1 MVFRHA
7 DERYVAVNA
16 AVKREVRHLRIYV
29 VVRRVVRDY
38 REQVFFECFG
48 QAHTKSRISAV
59 VRGDLFAVPIDLG
72 GRVHAVKLNIALCA
86 FGQVRSG
93 KGLDKT
99 ALPAEIVVA
108 AVLPV
113 RTVPGVRQVECLEVR
128 KHHVGRVIRILFEQP
143 ALIDKLCITH
153 KSFSLHGFRSVSV
166 CRGKRLLLLEVDV
179 IDEFHRDRHDRKPCD
194 EQQDVQCLEPCGG
207 FVGLH
212 GGGFHI
218 ADRAQRQRHNGGADA
233 LREIAEEGID
243 RVKRPFLAHALFA
256 VAHFNAVGNDRPH
269 DDLEHAAADI
279 DKHQPGDIQH
289 HAFCVGRDGQEQHQ
303 NTRKHTAQAPEDD
316 EPLFADLADNRRG
329 ERHERQQ
336 RHIGGDHGER
346 RFFRIMEIKLEYQ
359 VVDRSR
365 GIVKRHNSE
374 GRDSDGEQRAVRE
387 KGLDRGKIAD
397 LFYAFLANDT
407 FRHHFAKQDKHKKG
421 HHGKYDSHEEHPA
434 FRKHIVHIHNLRKQ
448 HDENSG
454 NTRTDAAEGG
464 KRGAL
469 LRVLGDDG
477 VQGTVWNIDH
487 GVSGRIQPIDQKAPD
502 RFAGLRE
509 LLHGQKQKDR
519 KSQKPHRAD
528 GDPRHELTF
537 FTEPVPIYHAADN
550 NVVDRI
556 PNFRYHNDP
565 GPILGRKP
573 DALCVKQEHI

>member
-1 MVFRHA
+1 M
-7 DERYVAVNA
+7 
-16 AVKREVRHLRIYV
+16 
-29 VVRRVVRDY
+29 
-38 REQVFFECFG
+38 
-48 QAHTKSRISAV
+48 
-59 VRGDLFAVPIDLG
+59 
-72 GRVHAVKLNIALCA
+72 
-86 FGQVRSG
+86 
-93 KGLDKT
+93 
-99 ALPAEIVVA
+99 
-108 AVLPV
+108 
-113 RTVPGVRQVECLEVR
+113 
-128 KHHVGRVIRILFEQP
+128 
-143 ALIDKLCITH
+143 
-153 KSFSLHGFRSVSV
+153 HGFRNVSV

-179 IDEFHRDRHDRKPCD
+179 IDEFHGDRHDRKPCNK
-194 EQQDVQCLEPCGG
+194 QQDIQRLELCRG

-218 ADRAQRQRHNGGADA
+218 AGRAQRQRHDGGADA

-243 RVKRPFLAHALFA
+243 RVKRPLLAHALFA
-256 VAHFNAVGNDRPH
+256 VAHFNAVGDDRPH
-269 DDLEHAAADI
+269 DDLEHAAADV

-303 NTRKHTAQAPEDD
+303 NTRKHTAQAPEND
-316 EPLFADLADNRRG
+316 EPLFADLADDRRG

-336 RHIGGDHGER
+336 RYIGGDHGER

-359 VVDRSR
+359 VVDRSG

-434 FRKHIVHIHNLRKQ
+434 FRKHVIHIHDLRKQ
-448 HDENSG
+448 HDENSC

-469 LRVLGDDG
+469 LRVFGDDG

-487 GVSGRIQPIDQKAPD
+487 GVSGRIQPVDQKAPD
-502 RFAGLRE
+502 RLAGLRE

-519 KSQKPHRAD
+519 KSQKPHRTD
-528 GDPRHELTF
+528 GDPRHELAF
-537 FTEPVPIYHAADN
+537 FTEPVPIYHAADD

-556 PNFRYHNDP
+556 PDFRYHNDP
-565 GPILGRKP
+565 CPILGRQP
-573 DALCVKQEHI
+573 DALRVKQEHVRRNQLEREVAAEIPHGVPDLIARPERAQLLCRLHRQSSFPSGSAEMYLIGVFPKDTRSGVQCAEKSSQSAKSAVDLNILYRIYNFILQELGNNVKYNVCVRAKSAKKPPERAA